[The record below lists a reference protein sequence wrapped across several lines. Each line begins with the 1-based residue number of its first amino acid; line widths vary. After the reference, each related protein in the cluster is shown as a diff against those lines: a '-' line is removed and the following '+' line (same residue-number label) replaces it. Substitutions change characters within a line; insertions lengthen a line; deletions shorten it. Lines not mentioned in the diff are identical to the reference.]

1 MWMCPLPRRLFPAS
15 DSPGSPFQTL
25 PNNVRMSVAIRRSP
39 RVGLQVRTD
48 VEDLG
53 ATEKITP

>member
-1 MWMCPLPRRLFPAS
+1 
-15 DSPGSPFQTL
+15 
-25 PNNVRMSVAIRRSP
+25 MSVAIRRSP